1 VGNQDGD
8 DARACLFRRVLTLLN
23 DKQSECMMKDEAES
37 RTESVGGRNLLPLL
51 REVLALVRPYG
62 RRKLVAL
69 GVLILLQALAQMA
82 SVAGMLPFLNVLV
95 DDGKRSRGLGAW
107 LTSFVPKFEGMSPLV
122 VSGLFA
128 VMVLILANMVGFY
141 TGWMKSRVSW
151 QVSHFLRSSLMR
163 EMMSRPYEWHTRQ
176 NSSVLA
182 KKALSDCQV
191 FTIGILIPFFECVSS
206 LFAMLALGGFVIALD
221 WKIGIL
227 GFGIFGAIYTLF
239 FLILNPR
246 RTRISDQMKS
256 ETRDIFQRVGEVF
269 SGFKLIL
276 VYGREQRFLE
286 RVEDTSQRYCELATK
301 SDVLKM
307 SSRFVLE
314 PIIALLVIVF
324 LFMVQRTEG
333 GVMGAVPTL
342 GVSAVAL
349 LRLLPAFRSLYTSL
363 TSIGTNRFAVQEL
376 SEELKGG
383 NSDRAVAWAKSKV
396 AVEGDWEKIEFR
408 EVSFHYE
415 GAEEDVLQKVSF
427 SLNRGQSLAVQGASG
442 SGKSTAVDL
451 LMGLLKPT
459 RGGIFIDNKSLE
471 EQGMIRWWQSGI
483 GYVPQD
489 GHLIDGTIE
498 ENIAF
503 GSGDE
508 KNSIERMR
516 ACAEKAQI
524 ASFVEEKLV
533 EGYQTW
539 VGERGVRLS
548 GGQRQRILLA
558 RALYVE
564 PDLLI
569 LDEATSALD
578 AETEGRF
585 LDTVFKLSD
594 DLTIV
599 LISHDP
605 DVSRRAEMILDVRT
619 GEFLRPV

>member
-1 VGNQDGD
+1 MREGTENVTQSTGGPDF
-8 DARACLFRRVLTLLN
+8 FR
-23 DKQSECMMKDEAES
+23 
-37 RTESVGGRNLLPLL
+37 LL
-51 REVLALVRPYG
+51 REIFSLVRPFG
-62 RRKLVAL
+62 RKKLVAL
-69 GVLILLQALAQMA
+69 GVIILLQAVAQMA
-82 SVAGMLPFLNVLV
+82 AVAGVFPFLNALV
-95 DDGKRSRGLGAW
+95 DGGANSRGLGAW
-107 LTSFVPKFEGMSPLV
+107 LSSFVPEFEGVSPLV
-122 VSGLFA
+122 GSGLLA
-128 VMVLILANMVGFY
+128 VVVLVLANVIGFY
-141 TGWMKSRVSW
+141 AGWMKSRVSW
-151 QVSHFLRSSLMR
+151 RISHFLRSRLMR
-163 EMMSRPYEWHTRQ
+163 QIMSRPYEWHTRQ

-191 FTIGILIPFFECVSS
+191 FTIGIVIPFFECVSG
-206 LFAMLALGGFVIALD
+206 LLTVVVLGGFVIALN
-221 WKIGIL
+221 WKVGFL
-227 GFGIFGAIYTLF
+227 GLGVFGAIYILF

-246 RTRISDQMKS
+246 RVQISDQMKS
-256 ETRDIFQRVGEVF
+256 ETRDIFQRIGEIF

-286 RVEDTSQRYCELATK
+286 RADDTSRRYCELATR
-301 SDVLKM
+301 SDVLKI

-314 PIIALLVIVF
+314 PIIALLIIIF

-349 LRLLPAFRSLYTSL
+349 LKILPAFRSLYMSL
-363 TSIGTNRFAVQEL
+363 TSIGANRFAVQEL
-376 SEELKGG
+376 SEELQSG
-383 NSDRAVAWAKSKV
+383 NADREKAWAENKV
-396 AVEGDWEKIEFR
+396 AAAGRWEKVEFR
-408 EVSFHYE
+408 ELSFHYE
-415 GAEEDVLQKVSF
+415 GVKEDVLQKVSF
-427 SLNRGQSLAVQGASG
+427 SLNRGQSLAVQGPSG

-459 RGGIFIDNKSLE
+459 GGGVFVDGESLE
-471 EQGMIRWWQSGI
+471 EQGMIRWWQNGI

-503 GSGDE
+503 GSKEE
-508 KNSIERMR
+508 KSSVEHMR

-524 ASFVEEKLV
+524 ASFVEEKLA

-558 RALYVE
+558 RALYVK
-564 PDLLI
+564 PSLLI

-585 LDTVFKLSD
+585 LDTVFNLSN

-605 DVSRRAEMILDVRT
+605 DVSRRAEMVLDVKR
-619 GEFLRPV
+619 VNS